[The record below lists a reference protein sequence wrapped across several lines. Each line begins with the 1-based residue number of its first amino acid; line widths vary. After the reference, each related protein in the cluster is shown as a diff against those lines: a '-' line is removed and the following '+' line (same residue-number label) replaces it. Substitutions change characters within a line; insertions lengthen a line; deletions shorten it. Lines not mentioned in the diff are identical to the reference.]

1 MTSKVIKNAV
11 VYTGDSVIEEGFVRF
26 DKTVREVGPMTS
38 YQEVAGEEVVDA
50 KGQKL
55 VPGFIDVHSHGG
67 FGFDAMDADPVNL
80 KKQVQGMLN
89 EGITTYFPTTMTQ
102 SSENIENA
110 LKVIDE
116 VAKDEPLIGGI
127 HLEGPFVSPVFKG
140 AQPEEYITAPDL
152 ELFKKWFKAS
162 GERIKLVTYAPEHS
176 TSPAFEDLCIE
187 LGVVPSVG
195 HSNAVRA
202 ELIHSKASHATHMYN
217 ACRPLHHRE
226 PGVVGHV
233 MLEPSIHA
241 ELIVDGIHVHPD
253 MIKLA
258 YNVKGPKRINIITD
272 AMRAKGMP
280 DGDYELGG
288 QKVFVKDRQARLED
302 GTLAGSVLTYDDAF
316 RNMVKFTGCSIED
329 AVLMSSVNQAEEFKL
344 DSKGG
349 IAVGKDADFNL
360 LNDALEIQATYSFG
374 KKHSKQ

>member
-26 DKTVREVGPMTS
+26 DKTVSEVGPMTS

-67 FGFDAMDADPVNL
+67 FGFDAMDADPVKL

>member
-11 VYTGDSVIEEGFVRF
+11 IYTGESVIAEGFVRF
-26 DKTVREVGPMTS
+26 DKEVTEVGPMTS
-38 YQEVAGEEVVDA
+38 YQEQANEEVIDA

-55 VPGFIDVHSHGG
+55 VPGFIDVHTHGG
-67 FGFDAMDADPVNL
+67 YSFDVMDADPEKL
-80 KKQVQGMLN
+80 KKQMHKMIG
-89 EGITTYFPTTMTQ
+89 EGLTTIFPTTMTQ
-102 SSENIENA
+102 SNENIEKA
-110 LKVIDE
+110 LRVIDE
-116 VAKDEPLIGGI
+116 VAKEVPVIGGI

-140 AQPEEYITAPDL
+140 AQPEEYITEPDL
-152 ELFKKWFKAS
+152 ELFKKWYKAS

-195 HSNAVRA
+195 HSNACRA
-202 ELIHSKASHATHMYN
+202 QLIHSKASHATHMYN

-233 MLEPSIHA
+233 MLEKNIQA

-258 YNVKGPKRINIITD
+258 YNVKGSEHINIITD
-272 AMRAKGMP
+272 SMRAKGMP

-288 QKVFVKDRQARLED
+288 QKVYVKDRQARLED
-302 GTLAGSVLTYDDAF
+302 GTLAGSVLKYDDAF
-316 RNMVKFTGCSIED
+316 RNMIKFAGCTMEE
-329 AVLMSSVNQAEEFKL
+329 AVLMSSVNQAKEFKL
-344 DSKGG
+344 DKKGG

-374 KKHSKQ
+374 EKHIN

>member
-67 FGFDAMDADPVNL
+67 FGFDAMDADPVKL

>member
-26 DKTVREVGPMTS
+26 SKTVSEVGPMTS

-67 FGFDAMDADPVNL
+67 FGFDAMDADPVKL

-302 GTLAGSVLTYDDAF
+302 GTLAGSVLMYDDAF

-360 LNDALEIQATYSFG
+360 LNDALDIQATYSFG

>member
-11 VYTGDSVIEEGFVRF
+11 VYTGDSVIEDGFVRF
-26 DKTVREVGPMTS
+26 DDTVREVGPMTS
-38 YQEVAGEEVVDA
+38 YQEVVGEEIVDA

-67 FGFDAMDADPVNL
+67 FGFDAMDADPVKL

-152 ELFKKWFKAS
+152 ELFKKWFKVS

-176 TSPAFEDLCIE
+176 TSPAFENLCIE
-187 LGVVPSVG
+187 LGVIPSVG

-202 ELIHSKASHATHMYN
+202 ELVHSKASHATHMYN

-258 YNVKGPKRINIITD
+258 YNVKGPKRISIITD

-288 QKVFVKDRQARLED
+288 QKVFVKDGQARLED

-349 IAVGKDADFNL
+349 ITVGKDADFNL

-374 KKHSKQ
+374 KKHSK